1 MASDPENAPKSG
13 NPSDPFFFAF
23 ANACAWGC
31 LLELKMRLLADNTP
45 SMKGLAHAPRLED
58 IETAIA
64 TTFAARLKPGDDQL
78 LAKTRVLRN
87 KVLHG
92 NFSKAKET
100 LVELGH
106 AIPDGG
112 VLGVDVSGPDVLGA
126 VREGRRVPVSQ
137 TPTKES
143 SIYGWLLEAGQ
154 SGLFGTAAAVFR
166 STTEIV
172 DRLFEGE

>member
-1 MASDPENAPKSG
+1 MLRVSERSE
-13 NPSDPFFFAF
+13 PSDPFFFAY
-23 ANACAWGC
+23 ANACGWGC
-31 LLELKMRLLADNTP
+31 LLELKMRILADNTP
-45 SMKGLAHAPRLED
+45 SLKHLAHATKLED

-64 TTFAARLKPGDDQL
+64 TAFSARLKAGDGQL

-100 LVELGH
+100 LIELGY

-112 VLGVDVSGPDVLGA
+112 VQGIDVAAGTDIHGALVNGPLI
-126 VREGRRVPVSQ
+126 PVSQ
-137 TPTKES
+137 TPTKDS
-143 SIYGWLLEAGQ
+143 HIYGWLLEGGKA
-154 SGLFGTAAAVFR
+154 GLFTTAAEVFR

-172 DRLFEGE
+172 ERLFTDE